1 MPDLA
6 PNTELLVREVEQL
19 RITITALQ
27 KALIRNDSEFMDIEQ
42 ASLLLGY
49 SKSHIYKLTSKN
61 KIPHFKMG
69 KHLRFVRS
77 ELESWV
83 RRYHI

>member
-6 PNTELLVREVEQL
+6 RNTELMVREVEQL

-42 ASLLLGY
+42 ASLLL
-49 SKSHIYKLTSKN
+49 T
-61 KIPHFKMG
+61 
-69 KHLRFVRS
+69 
-77 ELESWV
+77 
-83 RRYHI
+83 

>member
-6 PNTELLVREVEQL
+6 RNTELMVREVEQL

-42 ASLLLGY
+42 ASLLLTWGLAV
-49 SKSHIYKLTSKN
+49 SIANSLIINTFNLT
-61 KIPHFKMG
+61 
-69 KHLRFVRS
+69 
-77 ELESWV
+77 
-83 RRYHI
+83 